1 MKLNKYEVGKRYGKA
16 IFELAVENDCL
27 AQTHQELLQLKE
39 IYAELPELGQLLS
52 DVRLEPQQKQA
63 IVSLLAQDCSKL
75 VKDAINVI
83 YDNARMADFAYI
95 VDAFCA
101 LYNEKLAILDGT
113 ITSAVA
119 LTPEQKA
126 RLEEKILTKFGYKT
140 AKFVEK
146 IDPSIIGG
154 VIVEANHQIIDGSL
168 KTKLATLK
176 ASLI

>member
-1 MKLNKYEVGKRYGKA
+1 M
-16 IFELAVENDCL
+16 AVENDCL

-39 IYAELPELGQLLS
+39 IYAELPELGQLLN

-63 IVSLLAQDCSKL
+63 IVSLLAQNCSKL
-75 VKDAINVI
+75 VKDAIYVI
-83 YDNARMADFAYI
+83 YENSRMAELAYI
-95 VDAFCA
+95 VEAFCS

-113 ITSAVA
+113 ITTAIA

-126 RLEEKILTKFGYKT
+126 RLEEKILKKFGYQT

-154 VIVEANHQIIDGSL
+154 IIVEANHQIIDGSL

-176 ASLI
+176 ASLL